1 MHEIPYMSYRHHKA
15 EHLRCQ
21 NKTAY
26 NITFFMEVVT
36 LTRSSLIVV
45 FGMALSAC
53 SPPNSDLTSTPAAS
67 PPPPASP
74 APAAP
79 SRVTAGW
86 TVTEGVDA
94 PESVYVDTA
103 SGSIFVSII
112 GGMPGDRDGNGR
124 IMKLTPDGKVVSAA
138 WVTGLNAP
146 KGLRSYNGTLWTADI
161 DEIVGIDIA
170 SGKVASRL
178 KIDGAQFL
186 NDVAVGD
193 EGTVYV
199 SDTLT
204 SRIYAVKDGKAS
216 VFAEGDSIEYPNG
229 LLVDGDRLLVG
240 GWGKP
245 EADFSTK
252 VPGHLFALD
261 LKTKKKTL
269 ITPMPF
275 GNIDGLELDGR
286 GGYIVTDYN
295 KGLLIDVTSTGESK
309 TLKQFKAGT
318 ADLAFVPGGNI
329 AIIPHMNENKITA
342 YDISDLLK

>member
-1 MHEIPYMSYRHHKA
+1 M
-15 EHLRCQ
+15 
-21 NKTAY
+21 
-26 NITFFMEVVT
+26 
-36 LTRSSLIVV
+36 TRPSLFAIV
-45 FGMALSAC
+45 GMALSAC
-53 SPPNSDLTSTPAAS
+53 GSPAPTEHPPAAS
-67 PPPPASP
+67 AAPAANAAPASP
-74 APAAP
+74 G
-79 SRVTAGW
+79 RVTAGW

-103 SGSIFVSII
+103 SGFIFVSMI

-124 IMKLTPDGKVVSAA
+124 IMKLMPDGKVVSAA

-161 DEIVGIDIA
+161 DEVVAIDIA
-170 SGKVASRL
+170 GGRVTSKL

-193 EGTVYV
+193 DGTVYV
-199 SDTLT
+199 SDMLA
-204 SRIYAVKDGKAS
+204 SKIYAVKDGKAS

-245 EADFSTK
+245 EADFTTK

-269 ITPMPF
+269 ITPNPF

-286 GGYIVTDYN
+286 GGYIITDYP
-295 KGLLIDVTSTGESK
+295 KGLLVQVSSAGETK
-309 TLKQFKAGT
+309 VLKQFKAGS
-318 ADLAFVPGGNI
+318 ADLAFVPTGNI
-329 AIIPHMNENKITA
+329 AIIPHMNENTIAA
-342 YDISDLLK
+342 YDISDVLK